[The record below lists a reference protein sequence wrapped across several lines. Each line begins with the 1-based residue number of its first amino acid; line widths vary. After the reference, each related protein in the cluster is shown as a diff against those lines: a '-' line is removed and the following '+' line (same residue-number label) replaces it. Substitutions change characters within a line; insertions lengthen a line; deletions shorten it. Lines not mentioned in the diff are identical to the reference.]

1 MWGRRRGE
9 GHRLLPKVS
18 QRDDIEQ
25 FIILF
30 ENTLTQEV
38 IPEDKWK
45 QALIHNLPQKARNLV
60 AETLNDGMS
69 TFQDAKQALL
79 EATGMTAA

>member
-1 MWGRRRGE
+1 MRRRE
-9 GHRLLPKVS
+9 GHRLLPKMS
-18 QRDDIEQ
+18 QGDDIEQ

-30 ENTLTQEV
+30 ENILTQEV

-45 QALIHNLPQKARNLV
+45 QALIHNLPQKARNFV
-60 AETLNDGMS
+60 AEMLNDEMS

-79 EATGMTAA
+79 EVTWITAA